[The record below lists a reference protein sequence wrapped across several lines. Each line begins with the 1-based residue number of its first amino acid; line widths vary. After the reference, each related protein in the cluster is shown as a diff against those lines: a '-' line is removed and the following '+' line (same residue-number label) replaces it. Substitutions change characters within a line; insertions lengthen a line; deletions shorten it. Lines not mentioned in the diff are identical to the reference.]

1 MQHVLTTYVN
11 CSLGGMTSVYRA
23 RAVHNPHTQF
33 DQIFCVDRGGIEA
46 YQDLPNL
53 DMRLVNR
60 DRLANYIKFATKKIK
75 YSDLRITSM
84 PELPAKIENVD
95 VGRVI
100 YEFHSPD
107 ASIISRELE
116 KLDPKA
122 IDEVWTPSDWC
133 SDLVDSLRPNRMH
146 FPIRTVPNLVDTRF
160 FNDRGVNARLPRSNE
175 FIPVSWIG
183 RLENTQKNYLDFLRT
198 LRGLPENYYGLM
210 IYSFEN
216 NPDRIQK
223 FLGDAAALGVLDRIE
238 IFSDVPQPTVSDIH
252 RAVRDAGGVFYST
265 SLLESFGYAVLE
277 AALCG
282 CPVVSYDVGPLR
294 QHPVSGVTFVDV
306 GDIPSAVEA
315 IASQAA
321 ALKVP

>member
-1 MQHVLTTYVN
+1 MQRVLTTYVN

-23 RAVHNPHTQF
+23 RAVNNPDTQF
-33 DQIFCVDRGGIEA
+33 DQIFCVDRGGVEA
-46 YQDLPNL
+46 FQELPNM
-53 DMRLVNR
+53 DMRLIHR
-60 DRLANYIKFATKKIK
+60 DRLANYIQFVSQEIK

-84 PELPAKIENVD
+84 PELPAKLTNAD

-116 KLDPKA
+116 TLDPNA

-133 SDLVDSLRPNRMH
+133 SELVDSLRPQRMH

-160 FNDRGVNARLPRSNE
+160 FKEAGKSALLPRSSE

-198 LRGLPENYYGLM
+198 LRGLPDQYYGLM

-223 FLGDAAALGVLDRIE
+223 FLGDAAAFGVLDRIE
-238 IFSDVPQPTVSDIH
+238 IYSDVPQPAVSDIH

-277 AALCG
+277 AALCS
-282 CPVVSYDVGPLR
+282 CPVVSFDVGPLR
-294 QHPVSGVTFVDV
+294 QHPVDGVTFVDI
-306 GDIPSAVEA
+306 GDIHGAVAA
-315 IASQAA
+315 ITS
-321 ALKVP
+321 

>member
-1 MQHVLTTYVN
+1 MQRVLTTYVN

-23 RAVHNPHTQF
+23 RAVNNPDTQF
-33 DQIFCVDRGGIEA
+33 DQIFCVDRGGAEA
-46 YQDLPNL
+46 FQDLANM
-53 DMRLVNR
+53 DMRLVER
-60 DRLANYIKFATKKIK
+60 ERLANYIKFVAQGTK
-75 YSDLRITSM
+75 YSELRITSM
-84 PELPAKIENVD
+84 PELPAKLTNLD
-95 VGRVI
+95 VGRII

-107 ASIISRELE
+107 ATIISRELE
-116 KLDPKA
+116 KLDPNA

-133 SDLVDSLRPNRMH
+133 SELVDSLRPQRMH

-160 FNDRGVNARLPRSNE
+160 FQETGRSALLPRSKD

-198 LRGLPENYYGLM
+198 LRGLPEEYYGLM
-210 IYSFEN
+210 IYSFET

-238 IFSDVPQPTVSDIH
+238 IYSDVPQPVVSDIH
-252 RAVRDAGGVFYST
+252 RAVRDAGGIFYST

-294 QHPVSGVTFVDV
+294 QHPVDRVTFVDI
-306 GDIPSAVEA
+306 GDIQGA
-315 IASQAA
+315 INAITA
-321 ALKVP
+321 